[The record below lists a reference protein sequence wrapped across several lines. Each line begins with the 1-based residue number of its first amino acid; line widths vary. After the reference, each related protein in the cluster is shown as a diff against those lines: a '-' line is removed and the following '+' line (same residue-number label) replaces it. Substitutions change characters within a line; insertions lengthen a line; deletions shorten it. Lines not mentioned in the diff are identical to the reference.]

1 MALIPIYHVVA
12 DYIDVDANETITM
25 GQCVKMAADGEL
37 ELVDAT
43 SDVVYGIAGDT
54 KSDST
59 PGIPSTNP
67 ATIGSSNVDTKFTNR
82 VSDPYDET
90 KASGKITV
98 YHSGGKF
105 ATDQYES
112 DDFAPGDALYTSAN
126 GKLTKTPSAST
137 QVIGYV
143 VSFGDYPSG
152 VPGIDVDGD
161 ITLGEYL
168 VFKMAI

>member
-1 MALIPIYHVVA
+1 MALIPLYHVVA

-25 GQCVKMAADGEL
+25 GQWVKMAADGEL
-37 ELVDAT
+37 ELVDNAA
-43 SDVVYGIAGDT
+43 DDVYGIAGDT

-67 ATIGSSNVDTKFTNR
+67 ATIGASNVDTKFTNR

-90 KASGKITV
+90 KASGKMTV

-105 ATDQYES
+105 ATDQFEADS
-112 DDFAPGDALYTSAN
+112 FAPADKLYVSAN
-126 GKLTKTPSAST
+126 GKLTTTSGGGP
-137 QVIGYV
+137 QVGVV

-152 VPGIDVDGD
+152 VPGIDVNGD

-168 VFKMAI
+168 VFKMVL